1 MNIRLSALALIAL
14 LSAHKADAQL
24 YRLGKSPN
32 YNVRKQEKG
41 KYPLGQRIQLGYGVH
56 FLYNKANFEYRTIQN
71 QFYYSST
78 SIKATKSMVGS
89 LDVYFPIAHFSERSC
104 FAINAGINVIMNTLT
119 HDTVVLGPNMTF
131 QKDLKTM
138 IVGVPIS
145 LDYKTG
151 GDAAQS
157 KRYGTM
163 FTVGAGI
170 QPMYIQSDGFK
181 SEGSK
186 SIDQDT
192 KILSFIKAEAGFR
205 AGMAFKLRAM
215 AYIGQLTLIDRQ
227 ETIIKEGTE
236 STILGYRHTT
246 SSGPLGYTIQLI
258 IMPGSFG
265 WKKQ

>member
-1 MNIRLSALALIAL
+1 MNIKLTALAFVVL
-14 LSAHKADAQL
+14 LSANKADAQL
-24 YRLGKSPN
+24 YRLGKRPN

-41 KYPLGQRIQLGYGVH
+41 KYPFGQRIQLGYGMH

-71 QFYYSST
+71 QFYNSTT
-78 SIKATKSMVGS
+78 SIKSSQSMVGS
-89 LDVYFPIAHFSERSC
+89 LDVYFPVAHMREHSC
-104 FAINAGINVIMNTLT
+104 FAINAGFNVIMNTLT

-138 IVGVPIS
+138 IVGLPIS
-145 LDYKTG
+145 LDYKRG

-236 STILGYRHTT
+236 STILGYRRTT
-246 SSGPLGYTIQLI
+246 SSGPLGYTVQLI
-258 IMPGSFG
+258 IMPGALG
-265 WKKQ
+265 WKK